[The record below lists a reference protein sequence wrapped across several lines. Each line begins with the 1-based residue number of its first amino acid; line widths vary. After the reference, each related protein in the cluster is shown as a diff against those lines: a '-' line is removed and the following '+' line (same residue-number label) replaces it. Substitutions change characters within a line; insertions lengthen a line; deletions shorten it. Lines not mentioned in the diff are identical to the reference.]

1 MGISKGLGKQPNMIF
16 EELSLRKDTKIT
28 TALLCCLFVWS
39 VNTTKVVI
47 FYVPPNNSSVYF
59 MS

>member
-1 MGISKGLGKQPNMIF
+1 MGISKGLGKQPNMIL
-16 EELSLRKDTKIT
+16 EELSLCKDIKIT

-47 FYVPPNNSSVYF
+47 FYVPANNSS
-59 MS
+59 